1 MTKINANRRT
11 DLALEARDMFV
22 EQNPDRKEELDGITI
37 KTFEEDD
44 IKLTRVKIDSKG
56 AERVGKAPGHY
67 TTIESQ
73 LMRRLNDDFEK
84 QLGTLLAGELER
96 LLEFHDIHPDAMGL
110 IVGLGND
117 YVTPDALGPQ
127 VTKKVYVTNHL
138 FKLQPER
145 VEKGFRPLTA
155 FTPSV
160 MGLTGVETTDLIF
173 GVVEKVKPDFIIAI
187 DALAARSIDR
197 VNTTIQLSDTGVHPG
212 SGVGND
218 RKEVSESTL
227 NVPVFSIGIPTVV
240 DAVTITSDTIDYL
253 LKHFGRE
260 VDEQDKASKA
270 LTPSGMTF
278 GERKELTDEDLP
290 EEEERKRYLGL
301 IGQLGED
308 EKRQLIEEV
317 LSPIG
322 HNLIVTPK
330 EVDDVIVH
338 MSKLVASGIN
348 QGLHNQVE
356 QHNTKDFLG

>member
-1 MTKINANRRT
+1 MKHVKPRT
-11 DLALEARDMFV
+11 DLAIEARDMFV
-22 EQNPDRKEELDGITI
+22 EQNPDKKEELDGITI
-37 KTFEEDD
+37 KTFEEDE
-44 IKLTRVKIDSKG
+44 IKLTRVKIDDKG
-56 AERVGKAPGHY
+56 AERVGKSAGRY
-67 TTIESQ
+67 VTIESH
-73 LMRRLNDDFEK
+73 LMRQLDDEVQK
-84 QLGTLLAGELER
+84 QLAILVANELER
-96 LLEFHDIHPDAMGL
+96 LLEFHDIHPDQMGL

-138 FKLQPER
+138 FQLQPER
-145 VEKGFRPLTA
+145 VEKGYRPVTA

-173 GVVEKVKPDFIIAI
+173 GVVEKIQPDFIIAI

-197 VNTTIQLSDTGVHPG
+197 VNTTIQLSDTGIHPG

-218 RKEVSESTL
+218 RKEVSQKTL

-240 DAVTITSDTIDYL
+240 DAVTITSDTIDYV

-260 VDEQDKASKA
+260 MNEQDDASKA

-278 GERKELTDEDLP
+278 GERKTLTDDDLP
-290 EEEERKRYLGL
+290 DSEARERYLGV
-301 IGQLGED
+301 IGQLNED
-308 EKRQLIEEV
+308 EKRQLIKEV
-317 LSPIG
+317 LDPIG

-338 MSKLVASGIN
+338 MAKLVASSLN
-348 QGLHNQVE
+348 QGLHHAVKPENA
-356 QHNTKDFLG
+356 KDFLK